1 MDIRTRKHIE
11 RSLRVVDFA
20 RQHPSD
26 LPGYQDALGRL
37 QEGLGRVAEAAAE
50 EFGKRRAVTAAIAK
64 REALRREIT
73 AELRILAG
81 LARTAGV
88 ESVGTPI
95 VLRYP
100 GPKQNQVEFVA
111 GARRVLDEATA
122 QEELLLKYGL
132 PAGHLDRTRAG
143 LEQLED
149 LQRERDEAGRT
160 HVGARLRLFKVVGDM
175 RWVVEQLHSI
185 NLFRFRNQPDLL
197 GMWRSARSLRL
208 SGRRRGDEAGSEEEV
223 PSAESLTAAA
233 AQAQRALPAGG
244 EAMGALG

>member
-26 LPGYQDALGRL
+26 LPGYQDALVRL
-37 QEGLGRVAEAAAE
+37 QDGLGRVAEAAEE

-81 LARTAGV
+81 LARSAGV

-111 GARRVLDEATA
+111 GARRVIEEATA
-122 QEELLLKYGL
+122 QQELLGRFGL
-132 PAGHLDRTRAG
+132 PEGHLDRTRAG
-143 LEQLED
+143 LEQLAA
-149 LQRERDEAGRT
+149 LQSERDEASRT
-160 HVGARLRLFKVVGDM
+160 HIGARLRLYKVVGDM
-175 RWVVEQLHSI
+175 RWIVEQMHSI
-185 NLFRFRNQPDLL
+185 NLFRFRDQPDLL
-197 GMWRSARSLRL
+197 GMWRRARSLRL
-208 SGRRRGDEAGSEEEV
+208 SSRRRGEEAESAEEL
-223 PSAESLTAAA
+223 PSVESLTVAA
-233 AQAQRALPAGG
+233 AQAQRALPAG
-244 EAMGALG
+244 